1 MEQRR
6 LRLGLIGCG
15 RRGRQ
20 HLSTIAALP
29 DVFELVA
36 VCDMAEAAAV
46 AAAQGTDA
54 RTHTRVSD
62 FFDSERLDAVV
73 IVTNPDT
80 HHLIAKAA
88 ALRGVHMLIETPLA
102 PTRAMMDF
110 ILDVT
115 AKAGVQAE
123 VGEQFWRRPAERL
136 NRRALDAGL
145 IGTVSRV
152 TAWYEAI
159 GQLGAYHHMSLL
171 RHYAGA
177 DVTSVRAFSH
187 QYELQPSAYFGRSTS
202 SEMWTQAILTYA
214 NGVTG
219 SCTFLSSWVAASRQ
233 GLPSFFSVEGTE
245 GFIVSGS
252 GASHLLHR
260 VADGVPLDF
269 PLRIDGDDAHP
280 LRYYYE
286 TDPLTEYINPFAD
299 RTLLEPTSAGLEDA
313 LSRADEL
320 MSLYRAVTS
329 GAPPE
334 YGLAKARR
342 DQELN
347 IAIHEAARTGQEISA
362 MPGAE
367 TAWEGAQHVM
377 FRSKWDAD
385 PFDGADAL
393 LQRM

>member
-20 HLSTIAALP
+20 QLSTIAALP
-29 DVFELVA
+29 DFFEIVA

-46 AAAQGTDA
+46 AAAQGTHA
-54 RTHTRVSD
+54 RAHTSVSD

-80 HHLIAKAA
+80 HHLMAKAA
-88 ALRGVHMLIETPLA
+88 ADRGVHMLIETPLA
-102 PTRAMMDF
+102 STRAMMDF

-115 AKAGVQAE
+115 AKAGVMAE
-123 VGEQFWRRPAERL
+123 AGEQFWRRPAERL

-145 IGTVSRV
+145 IGNVSRV

-187 QYELQPSAYFGRSTS
+187 QYELQPSAYFGRSTN
-202 SEMWTQAILTYA
+202 SETWTQAILTYA

-233 GLPSFFSVEGTE
+233 GLPSFFSVEGTD
-245 GFIVSGS
+245 GFIVSGP
-252 GASHLLHR
+252 SHLLRR
-260 VADGVPLDF
+260 VTDGVPADI
-269 PLRIDGDDAHP
+269 PLRIDGDDAQP

-286 TDPLTEYINPFAD
+286 TNTLTEYINPFAD
-299 RTLLEPTSAGLEDA
+299 RDLREPTRAGLEDA

-329 GAPPE
+329 GEPPE

-347 IAIHEAARTGQEISA
+347 IAIHEAARTGEEIA
-362 MPGAE
+362 ALPGAE
-367 TAWEGAQHVM
+367 TAWEEAQHLM
-377 FRSKWDAD
+377 FRAKWDAD
-385 PFDGADAL
+385 PFAGADIL